1 MSIILIL
8 PYIAIAAWLFI
19 RHTDRKLH
27 AQARNISVSRDR
39 SQAWQIRQTWKAMTA
54 KPRARYDYC
63 PTNACV
69 FGRRQ
74 GVEL

>member
-1 MSIILIL
+1 MNIILIL

-27 AQARNISVSRDR
+27 AQAHAISVSRDR
-39 SQAWQIRQTWKAMTA
+39 SHAKQIRRTWKAMTA
-54 KPRARYDYC
+54 KPKARCDYY
-63 PTNACV
+63 PSNACV

>member
-19 RHTDRKLH
+19 RHTNRKLR
-27 AQARNISVSRDR
+27 AQALAIQVIRAR
-39 SQAWQIRQTWKAMTA
+39 SQARQLRQTWKAMTA
-54 KPRARYDYC
+54 KPRARCDYY
-63 PTNACV
+63 PSNACV